1 MYNYDIV
8 AIFCCIDD
16 FCIMYEESEKQHLID
31 TGKQRNRATTLT
43 LAEMLT
49 IMVIFHFGPCKNFKY
64 FYKHFLP
71 FKHAGDFKKFPTY
84 ERFVQLMPRLFIPL
98 NVMLHCI
105 SGEKTGTY
113 IVDSTRLPI
122 CDNKRISR
130 NKVFK
135 GLAQRGKTTMGWF
148 YGLKLHLLINYKGQ
162 IMGLQITPGNI
173 DDRAVVAS
181 MTKKLKGKLFG
192 DKGYLS
198 KKLFLELY
206 RRGLKL
212 ITGIRK
218 NMKNYLMN
226 FTEKLL
232 LRKRFLI
239 ETIFGQL
246 KIAMNLCH
254 TRSRSTVNFFVNVLS
269 CLTAYQLK
277 TRSTRKCKFLQ
288 ISYP

>member
-16 FCIMYEESEKQHLID
+16 FCILYEEFEKHHLINTD
-31 TGKQRNRATTLT
+31 KRRNRVATLT

-49 IMVIFHFGPCKNFKY
+49 IMVIFHFSPCKTFKH
-64 FYKHFLP
+64 FYKDYLQG
-71 FKHAGDFKKFPTY
+71 KHAGDFKKFPSY
-84 ERFVQLMPRLFIPL
+84 ERFVQLMPKLFIPL

-105 SGEKTGTY
+105 LGEKTKTY
-113 IVDSTRLPI
+113 IIDSTRLPI

-148 YGLKLHLLINYKGQ
+148 YGFKLHMIINNKGQ
-162 IMGLQITPGNI
+162 IMALKITPGNV
-173 DDRAVVAS
+173 DDRAVVSS
-181 MTKKLKGKLFG
+181 MTKNLKGKLFA

-218 NMKNYLMN
+218 NMKNYLMD

-232 LRKRFLI
+232 LRKRFLV

-254 TRSRSTVNFFVNVLS
+254 SRSRSPVNFFVNVLS

-277 TRSTRKCKFLQ
+277 TCNPTKIKVSQ